1 MWFNEI
7 FTVRHGWYFSLLSCF
22 LVLLFALILVFTRS
36 QDGLNKLRT
45 ITVTTA
51 SILEEPVS
59 NFRIYRNAIKTNA
72 YLQQQNILLQDE
84 LSRLRSIEKE
94 NQQLKS
100 LLDLETSS
108 TLPLRI
114 TRIVTKQL
122 NTLNNSLS
130 VNVGRKD
137 GIQRGMPL
145 INSDG
150 LIGKVILVANN
161 YSQIMPLSHP
171 LFRVSAQLQGGKAN
185 GIITWDISSPSYLI
199 MEFVPKT
206 VPIDTGM
213 VVQTSGLGNE
223 FPAGIPIG
231 EVIDYRS
238 QKGTNTQQLIIKPFN
253 KLSEVS
259 EGFIVLFSSDTN
271 LVQLNNDFNLLF
283 E

>member
-1 MWFNEI
+1 MRFLQFDTDGI
-7 FTVRHGWYFSLLSCF
+7 SHYFHAFLL
-22 LVLLFALILVFTRS
+22 LLFALILVFTRS
-36 QDGLNKLRT
+36 QDGLNQLRT

-59 NFRIYRNAIKTNA
+59 NLRVYRNALKTNA

-171 LFRVSAQLQGGKAN
+171 LFRVSAQLQGGKEN

>member
-1 MWFNEI
+1 MRFLQFDTDGI
-7 FTVRHGWYFSLLSCF
+7 SHYFHAFLL
-22 LVLLFALILVFTRS
+22 LLFALILVFTRS

-231 EVIDYRS
+231 KVIDYRS

>member
-1 MWFNEI
+1 MRFLQFDTDGI
-7 FTVRHGWYFSLLSCF
+7 SYYFHAF
-22 LVLLFALILVFTRS
+22 LVLLFALILVFTRN

-59 NFRIYRNAIKTNA
+59 NLRVYRNALKTNA

-84 LSRLRSIEKE
+84 LSRLRSIEIE

-108 TLPLRI
+108 TLPLQI
-114 TRIVTKQL
+114 TLIVTKQL

-130 VNVGRKD
+130 VNVGRND

-161 YSQIMPLSHP
+161 YSQIMPLTHP
-171 LFRVSAQLQGGKAN
+171 LFRVSAQLQGSKAN

-231 EVIDYRS
+231 EVIDFRS
-238 QKGTNTQQLIIKPFN
+238 QEGTNTQQLKIRPFN
-253 KLSEVS
+253 ELSEVS

>member
-1 MWFNEI
+1 MRFLQFDTDGI
-7 FTVRHGWYFSLLSCF
+7 SHYFHTF
-22 LVLLFALILVFTRS
+22 IVLLFALILAFTRS
-36 QDGLNKLRT
+36 QDGINSLRAV
-45 ITVTTA
+45 TVTAA

-59 NFRIYRNAIKTNA
+59 NVRIYRNALKTNA

-94 NQQLKS
+94 NNELKS
-100 LLDLETSS
+100 LLRLEESYS
-108 TLPLRI
+108 YPLQI
-114 TRIVTKQL
+114 TRVVSKQL

-130 VNVGRKD
+130 VNVGSLE

-150 LIGKVILVANN
+150 LIGKVILTASN
-161 YSQIMPLSHP
+161 YSQVMPLAHP
-171 LFRVSAQLQGGKAN
+171 LFRVSAQIQGSKAN

-199 MEFVPKT
+199 MDFVPKT

-213 VVQTSGLGNE
+213 VIQTSGLGNE

-231 EVIDYRS
+231 QIVDFRS
-238 QKGTNTQQLIIKPFN
+238 QDGTNTQQLKIKPFS
-253 KLSEVS
+253 KLNEVS
-259 EGFIVLFSSDTN
+259 EGFIVLFTSDSS
-271 LVQLNNDFNLLF
+271 LVQLNKEFNQLF

>member
-1 MWFNEI
+1 MRFLQFDTDGI
-7 FTVRHGWYFSLLSCF
+7 SHYFHTF
-22 LVLLFALILVFTRS
+22 IVLLFALILAFTRS
-36 QDGLNKLRT
+36 QDGLNNLRAV
-45 ITVTTA
+45 TVTAA

-59 NFRIYRNAIKTNA
+59 NVRVYRNALKTNA

-94 NQQLKS
+94 NNELKS
-100 LLDLETSS
+100 LLRLEESYS
-108 TLPLRI
+108 YPLQI
-114 TRIVTKQL
+114 TRVVSKQL

-130 VNVGRKD
+130 VNVGSLE

-150 LIGKVILVANN
+150 LIGKVILTASN
-161 YSQIMPLSHP
+161 YSQVMPLAHP
-171 LFRVSAQLQGGKAN
+171 LFRVSAQIQGSKAN

-199 MEFVPKT
+199 MDFVPKT

-213 VVQTSGLGNE
+213 VIQTSGLGNE

-231 EVIDYRS
+231 QIVDFRS
-238 QKGTNTQQLIIKPFN
+238 QDGTNTQQLKIKPFS
-253 KLSEVS
+253 KLNEVS
-259 EGFIVLFSSDTN
+259 EGFIVLFTSDTS
-271 LVQLNNDFNLLF
+271 LVQLNKEFNQLF

>member
-1 MWFNEI
+1 MRFLQFDTDGI
-7 FTVRHGWYFSLLSCF
+7 SYYFHAF

-171 LFRVSAQLQGGKAN
+171 LFRISAQLQGGKAN

>member
-1 MWFNEI
+1 MRFLQFDTDGI
-7 FTVRHGWYFSLLSCF
+7 SHYFHAF

-206 VPIDTGM
+206 VPINTGM

>member
-1 MWFNEI
+1 MRFLQFDTDGI
-7 FTVRHGWYFSLLSCF
+7 SHYFHAF

-59 NFRIYRNAIKTNA
+59 NFRIYRNATKTNA
-72 YLQQQNILLQDE
+72 YLQRQNILLQDE

-137 GIQRGMPL
+137 GIKRGMPL

>member
-1 MWFNEI
+1 MRFLQFDTDGI
-7 FTVRHGWYFSLLSCF
+7 SHYFHAFLL
-22 LVLLFALILVFTRS
+22 LLFALILVFTRS

>member
-1 MWFNEI
+1 MRFLQFDTDGI
-7 FTVRHGWYFSLLSCF
+7 SHYFHAF

-238 QKGTNTQQLIIKPFN
+238 QKGTNTQQLTIKPFN

>member
-1 MWFNEI
+1 MRFLQFDTDGI
-7 FTVRHGWYFSLLSCF
+7 SHYFHVF
-22 LVLLFALILVFTRS
+22 IVLLFALILAFTRS
-36 QDGLNKLRT
+36 QDGLNSLRAVT
-45 ITVTTA
+45 ITVA

-59 NFRIYRNAIKTNA
+59 NVRVYRNALKTNA

-84 LSRLRSIEKE
+84 LSKLRSIEKE
-94 NQQLKS
+94 NQELKS
-100 LLDLETSS
+100 LLRLEESYNY
-108 TLPLRI
+108 PLQI
-114 TRIVTKQL
+114 TRVVTKQL

-130 VNVGRKD
+130 VNVGSNE

-150 LIGKVILVANN
+150 LIGKVILSASN

-171 LFRVSAQLQGGKAN
+171 LFRVSAQIQDSKAN

-199 MEFVPKT
+199 MDFVPKT

-213 VVQTSGLGNE
+213 VIQTSGLGNE

-231 EVIDYRS
+231 QVVDFRS
-238 QKGTNTQQLIIKPFN
+238 QKGTNTQQIKIEPFS
-253 KLSEVS
+253 KLNEVS
-259 EGFIVLFSSDTN
+259 EGFIVLFTSDTS
-271 LVQLNNDFNLLF
+271 LIQLNKEFKQLF